1 MRDAVTVRLPPSLLV
16 KLERRAARAEMSRE
30 TYIASILKR
39 ALEDGHPII
48 VEAGFDDQSSEDM
61 DARPSQEQGPRQ

>member
-16 KLERRAARAEMSRE
+16 KLERRAARVERSRD

-48 VEAGFDDQSSEDM
+48 IEADQSSEDI
-61 DARPSQEQGPRQ
+61 DARPCEEAGAKKIT